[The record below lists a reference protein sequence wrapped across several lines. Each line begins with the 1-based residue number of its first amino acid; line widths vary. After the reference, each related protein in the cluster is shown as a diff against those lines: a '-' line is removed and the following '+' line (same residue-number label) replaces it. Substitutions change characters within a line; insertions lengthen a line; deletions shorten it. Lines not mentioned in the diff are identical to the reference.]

1 MSTKMRLFSVIS
13 ILLALAVIV
22 GTFSTATAAY
32 ITTTNYEI
40 GRQGIYIPG
49 GFDPNNVKLT
59 TINAGNAGYAPV
71 KFSRSVLRL
80 RYISSTGNT
89 IDTPFIM
96 TYVYFTLKPWER
108 KAYDNGTAGIY
119 YLDLSTNSWKQCPS
133 FIITGKNLPNGRIA
147 CLATQYTLFGFGYN
161 R

>member
-13 ILLALAVIV
+13 ILLALAVVV
-22 GTFSTATAAY
+22 GTFSSATAAY
-32 ITTTNYEI
+32 ITSTNYEI

-59 TINAGNAGYAPV
+59 TVSKGNVGYAPV

-80 RYISSTGNT
+80 RYISSDGTTNN
-89 IDTPFIM
+89 TPFIM

-108 KAYDNGTAGIY
+108 KEYDKGTAGIY
-119 YLDLSTNSWKQCPS
+119 YLDLTTNAWKQCPS
-133 FIITGKNLPNGRIA
+133 FIITGKNLPNGRVA
-147 CLATQYTLFGFGYN
+147 CLASQYTWFGFGYN

>member
-1 MSTKMRLFSVIS
+1 MSKKFRLFSVIS
-13 ILLALAVIV
+13 VLLVLAVIAGV
-22 GTFSTATAAY
+22 FSTANAAY
-32 ITTTNYEI
+32 ITSTNYEI

-49 GFDPNNVKLT
+49 GFNPLNVKLT

-80 RYISSTGNT
+80 RYVSSTGNT
-89 IDTPFIM
+89 IDTPYIM

-108 KAYDNGTAGIY
+108 KAYDNGTAGVY
-119 YLDLSTNSWKQCPS
+119 YLDLTDNNWKQCPT

-147 CLATQYTLFGFGYN
+147 CLATQYTLFGFGYK

>member
-13 ILLALAVIV
+13 ILLALAVVV
-22 GTFSTATAAY
+22 GTFSSATAAY
-32 ITTTNYEI
+32 ITSTNYEI

-49 GFDPNNVKLT
+49 GFDPNHVKLT
-59 TINAGNAGYAPV
+59 TVSAGNVGYAPV

-80 RYISSTGNT
+80 RYISSDGTTNN
-89 IDTPFIM
+89 TPFIM

-108 KAYDNGTAGIY
+108 KEYDKGTGGIY
-119 YLDLSTNSWKQCPS
+119 YLDLSTNTWKQCPS

-147 CLATQYTLFGFGYN
+147 CLASQYTLFGFGYN

>member
-1 MSTKMRLFSVIS
+1 MSKKVRLFSVIS
-13 ILLALAVIV
+13 VLLVLAVIAGV
-22 GTFSTATAAY
+22 FSTANAAY
-32 ITTTNYEI
+32 ITSTNYEI

-49 GFDPNNVKLT
+49 GFNPLNVKLT

-80 RYISSTGNT
+80 RYVSSTGNT
-89 IDTPFIM
+89 INTPYIM

-119 YLDLSTNSWKQCPS
+119 YLDLTDNNWKQCPS
-133 FIITGKNLPNGRIA
+133 FIITGKNLPHGRIA
-147 CLATQYTLFGFGYN
+147 CLASQYTLFGFGYK

>member
-1 MSTKMRLFSVIS
+1 MSKKFRLFSVIS
-13 ILLALAVIV
+13 VLLVLAVIAGV
-22 GTFSTATAAY
+22 FSTANAAY
-32 ITTTNYEI
+32 ITSTNYEI

-49 GFDPNNVKLT
+49 GFNPLNVKLT

-80 RYISSTGNT
+80 RYVSSTGNT
-89 IDTPFIM
+89 IDTPYIM

-119 YLDLSTNSWKQCPS
+119 YLDLTDNNWKQCPS

-147 CLATQYTLFGFGYN
+147 CLATQYTLFGFGYK